1 MLAQI
6 YDAEHDVELEKAK
19 SEKEKAAAV
28 HQPNGQAPAVI
39 MPKPK
44 RRKSVAI
51 RSVTH
56 TSSWRIENEADID
69 RYVGEL
75 KSSLKGQL
83 EENTIINIEF

>member
-6 YDAEHDVELEKAK
+6 YSIELEKAK
-19 SEKEKAAAV
+19 NEKEKAVAV
-28 HQPNGQAPAVI
+28 NQPNGQAPAVI
-39 MPKPK
+39 TPKPK

-69 RYVGEL
+69 RYVEEL
-75 KSSLKGQL
+75 KSTLKGQL